1 MTHEELLQKINEMQ
15 YEDYKGIGAIPDWP
29 YQVIR
34 AVVELHKPCRIDKDM
49 TYCEGCSNSAFFPWE
64 YCPTIEAIEKALS

>member
-1 MTHEELLQKINEMQ
+1 MNHEELLANIDANSVPFRRCIASLNK
-15 YEDYKGIGAIPDWP
+15 AL
-29 YQVIR
+29 R

-64 YCPTIEAIEKALS
+64 YCPTIEAIKKALS